1 MKLKRI
7 TAVLM
12 SAVLIT
18 GLAGCAGNSGSGK
31 SENGES
37 VPDEPVKIATKRA
50 VMAKSTPV
58 VSKGS
63 TCPTSPPRTLPATQ

>member
-31 SENGES
+31 
-37 VPDEPVKIATKRA
+37 IRKR
-50 VMAKSTPV
+50 
-58 VSKGS
+58 
-63 TCPTSPPRTLPATQ
+63 